1 MGREREGA
9 VMDKATMDRAK
20 SKIREKDWEYFA
32 SHGLA
37 ELLGEAGMENDPS
50 SICVILQRLAAE
62 NAPAFLDAIASGLC
76 HASHDVDGFAKAVST
91 VAGRMRHGRFQGR
104 VPDKLVI
111 IGRERP
117 GDAVGI
123 AARLVELGDAD
134 FAAYLI
140 AGAYGGARPACDG
153 MVESLLS
160 SGDLAAAVRAL
171 RIGGTVHGSPGP
183 DRIKAAAVRALA
195 HGGAAA
201 QEEAMEALLDVRGR
215 GDVQVEGM
223 IEEAAARY
231 PATRLALASRISRK
245 SPFDDE
251 QSLRHLE
258 TCTGNNADS
267 DIIYTA
273 YGALA
278 RIASREPGG
287 AARLLFR
294 LFEDGMYHE
303 HLAGGV
309 FDELGRR
316 DAPATIL
323 RLVDLLGRRYRGALD
338 RKMGRIARSILRPAD
353 CGEVADALFRRMSER
368 PGLLDACLSILGML
382 AVESHLRGR
391 GAEFAARAVP
401 RILEHAADAGA
412 ELDGVFEDGCG
423 ASAAEC
429 AGLIR
434 RTRDSLAG
442 DKRPPLQRIRTFGRV
457 GGGDAGIACAHAAPG
472 RLPGI
477 ALPGVR
483 GS

>member
-1 MGREREGA
+1 MDEATIAQVKGRILE
-9 VMDKATMDRAK
+9 K
-20 SKIREKDWEYFA
+20 SPGYFA
-32 SHGLA
+32 SHDFA
-37 ELLGEAGMENDPS
+37 ELFGEAGVENDPS
-50 SICVILQRLAAE
+50 SISVLLQRLAADDLYG
-62 NAPAFLDAIASGLC
+62 FLDAIASGLC
-76 HASHDVDGFAKAVST
+76 HAAPDGDGVAKVVST

-201 QEEAMEALLDVRGR
+201 QEEAMEAFLDVRGR

-258 TCTGNNADS
+258 TCTGNRAD
-267 DIIYTA
+267 IGTIHTVHW
-273 YGALA
+273 ALA

-294 LFEDGMYHE
+294 LFEDGKYDE
-303 HLAGGV
+303 PLAEEV

-323 RLVDLLGRRYRGALD
+323 RLVDLLGRRHHGALD
-338 RKMGRIARSILRPAD
+338 RRMGRIARSILGPAD

-391 GAEFAARAVP
+391 GAEFAARAMP
-401 RILEHAADAGA
+401 RILEHAADAGV
-412 ELDGVFEDGCG
+412 ELDGVLEDGCG

-442 DKRPPLQRIRTFGRV
+442 DKRPPLQRIGVAGRA
-457 GGGDAGIACAHAAPG
+457 GGGDAGIACAHVAPG

-477 ALPGVR
+477 ALPGVQV
-483 GS
+483 S

>member
-1 MGREREGA
+1 MDEEVIARVKGRILE
-9 VMDKATMDRAK
+9 K
-20 SKIREKDWEYFA
+20 SPGYFV
-32 SHGLA
+32 SHDFA
-37 ELLGEAGMENDPS
+37 ELFDEAGMENDPG
-50 SICVILQRLAAE
+50 SISVLLQRLAADDLYG
-62 NAPAFLDAIASGLC
+62 FLDAIASGLC
-76 HASHDVDGFAKAVST
+76 HAAPDGDGIAKVVST

-123 AARLVELGDAD
+123 AARLVELGHAD
-134 FAAYLI
+134 SAAYLI

-160 SGDLAAAVRAL
+160 SGDLTAAVRAL

-183 DRIKAAAVRALA
+183 ERIKAAAVRALA
-195 HGGAAA
+195 HGGAAV

-231 PATRLALASRISRK
+231 PATWLALASRISRK

-258 TCTGNNADS
+258 TCTGNEADS

-273 YGALA
+273 YWALA
-278 RIASREPGG
+278 RIAGREPGG

-294 LFEDGMYHE
+294 LLEDGMYHE
-303 HLAGGV
+303 HLAGRV

-323 RLVDLLGRRYRGALD
+323 RLVDVWGRWHRCALD
-338 RKMGRIARSILRPAD
+338 RRMGRIARSILGPAD

-391 GAEFAARAVP
+391 GAEFAARAMP

-412 ELDGVFEDGCG
+412 ELDGVLEDGCG

-442 DKRPPLQRIRTFGRV
+442 GKRPPLQRIGVAGRA